1 MYLTGWP
8 HPRAF
13 RQTWRFTTLL
23 KRIDHAVSLALLAQY
38 QYPALLLRPQLER
51 RAIRRASTLPPHP
64 LRTPM
69 SSICKE
75 GTAYL
80 YQ

>member
-51 RAIRRASTLPPHP
+51 RAI
-64 LRTPM
+64 
-69 SSICKE
+69 
-75 GTAYL
+75 
-80 YQ
+80 